1 MYGLL
6 VENTIEVIKETYG
19 EEAWLI
25 IREKSRIHEYT
36 YVTHRMYSE
45 RIIPRLAQAV
55 SEYTGCTTEEFMDL
69 VGRDFVRFLSKYGYD
84 KMLRVLGRSMRDFLN
99 GLDNLHEYLRFSYP
113 KMKPP
118 SFFCTDESSQGLT
131 LHYRSRRPGY
141 VHYVKGQLK
150 SVGRLFYNLD
160 VSVEL
165 VSEETRGD
173 TTYVVFK
180 LFFDNK
186 EFVERDKN
194 AYALEESEVM
204 KASLFFDLFPFH
216 IMFNRK
222 MIIKNVGK
230 SLLAVLPNLVGKVL
244 TDVFELKR
252 PLLNFTWENIRAH
265 ENVVFEVITV
275 NMVVRSMSSVLPEE
289 NENEVAPVLAEV
301 PENVDDEEYKDSKC
315 TSAVVGGGFQYSGY
329 SICDDECNEI
339 IAENLHP
346 RRLRLK
352 GQMKYVPDW
361 DGYVF
366 LATPFMPNL
375 DAMFQTGLY
384 INDLSMYDSS
394 RDLVLA
400 GTQQSA
406 ELKIAL
412 DQELQKSAQL
422 EQSMRKLDQ
431 EMKRT
436 DSLLYQMIPK
446 AVADKLRRGEPATST
461 CEVFKDVTILFS
473 DVVGFTQICSRIEPM
488 QVVSMLNAMY
498 TKFDQL
504 SEAHE
509 VYKVE
514 TIGDAYMIVAGA
526 PIVTKFHA
534 VRVAEMALA
543 MKREIGSL
551 KDPSTGHSLQI
562 RIGIHSGMVVAG
574 VVGLKMP
581 RYCLFGDTVNTASR
595 MESTGEAMRIH
606 LSEST
611 RAYLNRWTFYILLER
626 PMKTEVKGKGQ
637 MKTYF
642 LMGKEAVDELDLP
655 FNLSEEDALNA
666 SRSSLNSS
674 TESLRSAISRSFEA
688 AGHRSL
694 MSPNYTPVN
703 LEGNDRPRSALT
715 GMVEKD
721 TLDAPKPHGPPRRAE
736 GGGAASPKSQEG
748 RVKEGTALNVNNS
761 RGSSDVTHDVP
772 LLRIKD
778 GMRAPL
784 IEGKV
789 NNKLF
794 DGSKNQANLDPQ
806 GKVPTNNNVANETGG
821 QNDCKSNVRKGVVSP
836 NSSTTNAHVQHS
848 TTCVLI

>member
-1 MYGLL
+1 M
-6 VENTIEVIKETYG
+6 
-19 EEAWLI
+19 
-25 IREKSRIHEYT
+25 
-36 YVTHRMYSE
+36 
-45 RIIPRLAQAV
+45 
-55 SEYTGCTTEEFMDL
+55 
-69 VGRDFVRFLSKYGYD
+69 
-84 KMLRVLGRSMRDFLN
+84 
-99 GLDNLHEYLRFSYP
+99 
-113 KMKPP
+113 
-118 SFFCTDESSQGLT
+118 
-131 LHYRSRRPGY
+131 
-141 VHYVKGQLK
+141 
-150 SVGRLFYNLD
+150 
-160 VSVEL
+160 
-165 VSEETRGD
+165 
-173 TTYVVFK
+173 
-180 LFFDNK
+180 
-186 EFVERDKN
+186 
-194 AYALEESEVM
+194 
-204 KASLFFDLFPFH
+204 
-216 IMFNRK
+216 
-222 MIIKNVGK
+222 
-230 SLLAVLPNLVGKVL
+230 PNLVDKTL

-252 PLLNFTWENIRAH
+252 PLLTFTWDNIRAH

-275 NMVVRSMSSVLPEE
+275 NMVIRSMSTNVPCVVPEPE
-289 NENEVAPVLAEV
+289 NQNEVAPLMADV
-301 PENVDDEEYKDSKC
+301 PEDDEEYK
-315 TSAVVGGGFQYSGY
+315 
-329 SICDDECNEI
+329 EI

-352 GQMKYVPDW
+352 GQMKYVPEW
-361 DGYVF
+361 EGYVF

-375 DAMFQTGLY
+375 EAMFHTGLY

-473 DVVGFTQICSRIEPM
+473 DVVGFTHICSRIEPM
-488 QVVSMLNAMY
+488 QVVAMLNAMY

-526 PIVTKFHA
+526 PLATKFHA

-543 MKREIGSL
+543 MKRDIGSL
-551 KDPSTGHSLQI
+551 QDPSTGQSLQI

-611 RAYLNRWTFYILLER
+611 RDYLEQWPFYILLER
-626 PMKTEVKGKGQ
+626 PMQTEVKGKGH
-637 MKTYF
+637 MKTYY
-642 LMGKEAVDELDLP
+642 LMGKEAVDDSDLP
-655 FNLSEEDALNA
+655 AGFSGDEHMNA

-674 TESLRSAISRSFEA
+674 TESLRSAISKGRGSFEGG
-688 AGHRSL
+688 GHRSL
-694 MSPNYTPVN
+694 MSPSYTPVN
-703 LEGNDRPRSALT
+703 LDADRPRSVLS
-715 GMVEKD
+715 GIVERD
-721 TLDAPKPHGPPRRAE
+721 TLEAPNPHGSHRRIE
-736 GGGAASPKSQEG
+736 GATSPKN
-748 RVKEGTALNVNNS
+748 RHKENAALNVNNS
-761 RGSSDVTHDVP
+761 RGSSEVTHDVP
-772 LLRIKD
+772 VVKIRD
-778 GMRAPL
+778 EMRASL
-784 IEGKV
+784 EEKV
-789 NNKLF
+789 NNNLF
-794 DGSKNQANLDPQ
+794 DPGKNQTNLDPV
-806 GKVPTNNNVANETGG
+806 GGAEIKPPANNNSSQEVGTP
-821 QNDCKSNVRKGVVSP
+821 NDYKSNVKKGNVSP
-836 NSSTTNAHVQHS
+836 ISSTTNSHVQHS